1 MFNCEEQDSYLLMRK
16 HENSNIDC
24 DNDSISTHSSM
35 PDLMDINSVSTHSSM
50 PDLEAMEKQYEKHY
64 ENNYERFRNSYE
76 ICGNN

>member
-1 MFNCEEQDSYLLMRK
+1 
-16 HENSNIDC
+16 
-24 DNDSISTHSSM
+24 M